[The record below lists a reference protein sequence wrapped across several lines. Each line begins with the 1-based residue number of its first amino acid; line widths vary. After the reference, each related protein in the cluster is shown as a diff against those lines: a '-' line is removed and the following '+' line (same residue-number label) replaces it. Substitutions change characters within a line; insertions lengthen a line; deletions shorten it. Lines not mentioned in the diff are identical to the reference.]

1 VNRLILS
8 SRGRWRTAGVA
19 TAVLVAVAGVAAVAP
34 HSAKA
39 AAACQQSFTGVVRA
53 YQSASGHLVMQSS
66 SAGVGSIGVA
76 AAGGTSPAIAAMP
89 CGNTDGIDQIA
100 FHGAD
105 DHFWQTTQAGA
116 VNSWIAI
123 MPGTSPSQ
131 IEMPGNQSTAV
142 FTGYNGDLYA
152 YSTLGPA
159 HDLGEKIARCV
170 NDYYYPPVASAC
182 TSPSV
187 GYNTATGLIQTAW
200 QGPDNALWVS
210 SFDGPV
216 DTHYPMAAGASPV
229 LSEGDGG
236 AYEVVFQAS
245 DGNMAAFD
253 DHQGSNG
260 DNFKYWDFGLP
271 MVPGTKPA
279 IARQPNTA
287 GWFAYAWVGTN
298 GHLWQTSAHGP
309 LDLKLPVEPGTSP
322 SMAYLPSG
330 GDEIDYTG
338 SDGTVYAYQTAT
350 GTTIAIGAAA
360 PGTSPS
366 VTTLPVS

>member
-1 VNRLILS
+1 MNRLIRS
-8 SRGRWRTAGVA
+8 SRGRWRTVGVTTAVLAAAAGVA
-19 TAVLVAVAGVAAVAP
+19 VVVP

-39 AAACQQSFTGVVRA
+39 VAACQQSFTGVVRA

-66 SAGVGSIGVA
+66 SAGVASIGVS
-76 AAGGTSPAIAAMP
+76 AAGSTSPAIAAMP
-89 CGNTDGIDQIA
+89 CSNTDGIDQIA
-100 FHGAD
+100 WQGPD
-105 DHFWQTTQAGA
+105 GHFWQTSGAGA
-116 VNSWIAI
+116 VNTQLAM
-123 MPGTSPSQ
+123 MPFTSPSQ
-131 IEMPGNQSTAV
+131 VELPGNQSMAV

-152 YSTLGPA
+152 YSTVGRA
-159 HDLGEKIARCV
+159 HDLGQKIARCV

-187 GYNTATGLIQTAW
+187 GYNTSTGLIQIAW

-210 SFDGPV
+210 AFDGPV

-236 AYEVVFQAS
+236 AYEVAFRAP
-245 DGNMAAFD
+245 DGNMGVFD
-253 DHQGSNG
+253 DHMGSNG
-260 DNFKYWDFGLP
+260 DNFKYFTLGVA
-271 MVPGTKPA
+271 MAPGTQPA

-309 LDLKLPVEPGTSP
+309 LDLGLSVEPGTSP
-322 SMAYLPSG
+322 SMAYVPSG

-338 SDGTVYAYQTAT
+338 SNGTVYAHETAT
-350 GTTIAIGAAA
+350 NTTTAIGAAA

>member
-1 VNRLILS
+1 MYRLLLS
-8 SRGRWRTAGVA
+8 SRGRWRAVGVA
-19 TAVLVAVAGVAAVAP
+19 IAVLAASAGVAAVVP

-39 AAACQQSFTGVVRA
+39 AGACQQSFTGVVRA

-76 AAGGTSPAIAAMP
+76 AAGGTNPAIAAMP

-100 FHGAD
+100 WAGGDGA
-105 DHFWQTTQAGA
+105 FWQTTQAGSVSTHVA
-116 VNSWIAI
+116 M
-123 MPGTSPSQ
+123 MPGSSPSQ
-131 IEMPGNQSTAV
+131 VELPGNQSVGV
-142 FTGYNGDLYA
+142 FTGYNGDVYV
-152 YSTLGPA
+152 YSTLGRV
-159 HDLGEKIARCV
+159 HDLGERTARCV

-187 GYNTATGLIQTAW
+187 GYSTATGLIQIAW
-200 QGPDNALWVS
+200 QGPDNDLWVS

-236 AYEVVFQAS
+236 AYEVAFQAP
-245 DGNMAAFD
+245 DGKMAAFD
-253 DHQGSNG
+253 DHPGSNG
-260 DNFKYWDFGLP
+260 DNFKYFTLGVP
-271 MVPGTKPA
+271 MAPGTQAA
-279 IARQPNTA
+279 ITRQPGTA

-309 LDLKLPVEPGTSP
+309 LDLGLPVEPGTSP

-338 SDGTVYAYQTAT
+338 SNGVVYAYETAT
-350 GTTIAIGAAA
+350 GTTTPIGAAA

-366 VTTLPVS
+366 VATLPVS